1 LVDSGYV
8 WLIRTQLMAI
18 AHVVTV
24 YYACA
29 RGYSERWMEKS
40 ETRDRSAIMKV
51 RRKHRTL
58 AIDTESS

>member
-1 LVDSGYV
+1 
-8 WLIRTQLMAI
+8 MAI